1 MRSGIAGGR
10 SWIRSFLSWW
20 GQMPMGDG
28 SAGRDEDASDE
39 DASKEARAWR
49 LRHPDSK
56 SLGARRS
63 ALAAILKQLGLGE
76 SRRAAVSARRPAL
89 EVALSFAIFATLW
102 IFGSDYLVHTLI
114 SDVQLA
120 ADLQTAKGTAFVLV
134 TSCVIYALVYFQMAA
149 GLSANET
156 LRESVERLGFVTEHA
171 KIGYSHW
178 DVATR
183 HLEWSSVG
191 KRLMGIP
198 VEEHPT
204 FARFLETVHP
214 DDRTRVNSAVRDCLD
229 PANPHDYHIEF
240 RVIWPDGTQH
250 WIEAIGSATFDGDTP
265 IRTASICFDITERR
279 AAEEA
284 LRQSEAR
291 HRSLVEAT
299 SAVTWSSPPDGQHVI
314 PQTGWMAFTGQSAT
328 QMLGS
333 GWAAALHPEDRDDA
347 AEKWDECLASGIPY
361 AAVHRYRRHDGEWR
375 WMSVSAVP
383 VRAASGEIL
392 EWFGMNID
400 ITERKEL
407 DLKLEEALNAANA
420 ASEAKSSFVAN
431 MSHELRTPMG
441 GVIGMLEVLLRT
453 RLSDEQ
459 RDHVNTALQSAR
471 DLTHVL
477 NDVLDVSAV
486 EAGKL
491 AIESRPFD
499 MRAVVAEQLVLFR
512 TRCAEKGIA
521 LDATSAPDFPAWIA
535 GDVRR
540 VNQVMNNLIGNAV
553 KYTER
558 GHIHV
563 ATSFDAGRGIA
574 RVEISDSGI
583 GISDEVQGQ
592 LFQRFYQADMK
603 ASRRYEGS
611 GLGLAICRQL
621 IELMGGQI
629 GVSSREGEGSTFW
642 FEIPAA
648 ACAGP
653 DLPDANEHVGG
664 EVRSLR
670 VLVAEDNLT
679 AQRIVTALVQALG
692 HEVTVVDDGAPA
704 VAAAASGNFDVILMD
719 VMMPGMDGAAAT
731 RKIRELGGRAGGVP
745 IIALTADVL
754 FGRDQKY
761 LSAGMTDYIPKPIDV
776 AQLAAAL
783 HRAGVYLDGTE
794 ANAQTVAAAANA

>member
-1 MRSGIAGGR
+1 MTMS
-10 SWIRSFLSWW
+10 
-20 GQMPMGDG
+20 DG
-28 SAGRDEDASDE
+28 SPGRDENAPDTARTTR
-39 DASKEARAWR
+39 SKPTA
-49 LRHPDSK
+49 PK
-56 SLGARRS
+56 SPRTRSS
-63 ALAAILKQLGLGE
+63 ALAAILQQVGLKG

-89 EVALSFAIFATLW
+89 EVAISFAVFATLW
-102 IFGSDYLVHTLI
+102 IFGSDYLVQTLI
-114 SDVQLA
+114 SDARLA

-134 TSCVIYALVYFQMAA
+134 TSAVIYTLVHFQMAS

-178 DVATR
+178 DVASKR
-183 HLEWSSVG
+183 LEWSSVC
-191 KRLMGIP
+191 KRLMGVP
-198 VEEHPT
+198 PDEHMT

-214 DDRTRVNSAVRDCLD
+214 DDRARVEGAVRDCLN
-229 PANPHDYHIEF
+229 PAKRPDYHIEF

-250 WIEAIGSATFDGDTP
+250 WIEAIGSATFEGNRP

-279 AAEEA
+279 MSEDA

-299 SAVTWSSPPDGQHVI
+299 SAVTWSSPPDGLHII
-314 PQTGWMAFTGQSAT
+314 PQTGWMAFTGQSAA

-333 GWAAALHPEDRDDA
+333 GWAQALHPEDREDA
-347 AEKWDECLASGIPY
+347 AEKWSESLASSIPY
-361 AAVHRYRRHDGEWR
+361 AGVHRYRRHDGEWR

-383 VRAASGEIL
+383 VRAACGDIV

-400 ITERKEL
+400 ITERKDLE
-407 DLKLEEALNAANA
+407 LKLENALHDANA

-453 RLSDEQ
+453 KLSDEQ
-459 RDHVNTALQSAR
+459 RDHVSTALQSAR

-486 EAGKL
+486 EAGKV
-491 AIESRPFD
+491 AIENRPFN
-499 MRAVVAEQLVLFR
+499 MRAVVTEQLALFR
-512 TRCAEKGIA
+512 ARCGEKGIA
-521 LDATSAPDFPAWIA
+521 LDATTASGFPDWIA

-540 VNQVMNNLIGNAV
+540 IHQVMNNLIGNAV
-553 KYTER
+553 KYTDK
-558 GHIHV
+558 GHIHI
-563 ATSFDAGRGIA
+563 ATSFDAVRGVA
-574 RVEISDSGI
+574 RVEIRDSGI
-583 GISDEVQGQ
+583 GISQQVQGQ

-603 ASRRYEGS
+603 ATRRYEGS

-621 IELMGGQI
+621 VELMGGQI
-629 GVSSREGEGSTFW
+629 GVTSHEGEGSTFW
-642 FEIPAA
+642 FEIPTA
-648 ACAGP
+648 ACGMP
-653 DLPDANEHVGG
+653 DIPNPNEHVGSV
-664 EVRSLR
+664 VRSLR

-679 AQRIVTALVQALG
+679 AQRIIKALIQALG
-692 HEVTVVDDGAPA
+692 HEATVVDDGAPA
-704 VAAAASGNFDVILMD
+704 VAAVASGNFDVVLMD
-719 VMMPGMDGAAAT
+719 VMMPGMDGATAT

-754 FGRDQKY
+754 FGRDQEY
-761 LSAGMTDYIPKPIDV
+761 LSAGMTDYVSKPIDV

-783 HRAGVYLDGTE
+783 HRAGAYLDGTE
-794 ANAQTVAAAANA
+794 SDGLPVPAAANA